1 MIQEILI
8 FRIKEKSGRQNSPNY
23 VPTNLG
29 VPDFLL
35 ASALSKHSARPIETI
50 TPLSE
55 KIAVTIADQDYPVLA
70 EEILNDAKYESRL
83 VLVCWHRGN
92 IPGLALALG
101 AAGTNIPNPW
111 NSSVFNL
118 ILNL

>member
-8 FRIKEKSGRQNSPNY
+8 FRIEEKSGRQNSPNY

-83 VLVCWHRGN
+83 VLVCWHHGN